1 MPESAKLTHAVEKAL
16 AADERTAGLEHHV
29 HVKAVGAAV
38 FLDGEVE
45 SDEMR
50 DLVIELVKKVEG
62 VGLVRDRLQINPQ
75 ARGGG
80 WREEHAHGGE

>member
-1 MPESAKLTHAVEKAL
+1 MPTSAKLTHAVEKAL
-16 AADERTAGLEHHV
+16 AEDERTAGLEHV

-38 FLDGEVE
+38 FVDGEVE

-50 DLVIELVKKVEG
+50 DLVLEIVKKVEG
-62 VGLVRDRLQINPQ
+62 VGMVRDRLQINPQ

-80 WREEHAHGGE
+80 WREEHAHGE